1 MNNPNFN
8 YALSIEFKGMKF
20 ACEIIQDRVSI
31 ISKGFP
37 EEGIYES
44 LRLYLE
50 EEGFISA
57 IDDRKGIL
65 SLFKSWE

>member
-1 MNNPNFN
+1 MNNINFN
-8 YALSIEFKGMKF
+8 YVLSIEFKGMKF
-20 ACEIIQDRVSI
+20 VCEIIQDRVSI

-44 LRLYLE
+44 LRYYLE
-50 EEGFISA
+50 EEGFIPA

-65 SLFKSWE
+65 SLFNNF

>member
-1 MNNPNFN
+1 
-8 YALSIEFKGMKF
+8 MKF
-20 ACEIIQDRVSI
+20 VCEIIQDRVSI

-44 LRLYLE
+44 LRYYLE
-50 EEGFISA
+50 EEGFIPA

-65 SLFKSWE
+65 SLFNNF

>member
-1 MNNPNFN
+1 MNNSNFD
-8 YALSIEFKGMKF
+8 YVLSIEYKGMKF

-37 EEGIYES
+37 DEGMYES
-44 LRLYLE
+44 LRYYLE
-50 EEGFISA
+50 EEGFIPA

-65 SLFKSWE
+65 SLFKSWD